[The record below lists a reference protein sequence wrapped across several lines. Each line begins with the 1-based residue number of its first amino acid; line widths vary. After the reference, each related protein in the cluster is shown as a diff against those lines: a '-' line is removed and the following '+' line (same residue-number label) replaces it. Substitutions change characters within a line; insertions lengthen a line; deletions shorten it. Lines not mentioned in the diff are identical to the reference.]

1 VAGVVADTSIWIPHF
16 RGEQISTLREALQAG
31 TVVVPPLVLAEL
43 ISGARTTS
51 DRAAIGEL
59 LQDAPLHPTPLEH
72 WIAVGELRR
81 ELRRRGLE
89 VSTPDAHI
97 AQCALDRDALLITRD
112 AIFRRIA
119 RYVALRL
126 AAE

>member
-1 VAGVVADTSIWIPHF
+1 
-16 RGEQISTLREALQAG
+16 
-31 TVVVPPLVLAEL
+31 VLAEL

>member
-16 RGEQISTLREALQAG
+16 RGEEIAALKRALQDG
-31 TVVVPPLVLAEL
+31 TVVVPPLVIAEL
-43 ISGARTTS
+43 IAGAQTAA

-59 LQDAPLHPTPLEH
+59 LQDAPLHLTPLEH

-81 ELRRRGLE
+81 ELGRRGLK

-97 AQCALDRDALLITRD
+97 AQCALDRDAVLLTRD
-112 AIFRRIA
+112 GIFRSIA
-119 RYVALRL
+119 RHIPLRL
-126 AAE
+126 AVE

>member
-1 VAGVVADTSIWIPHF
+1 MAGVIADTSVFIAFFGGADIAPLDAAIDD
-16 RGEQISTLREALQAG
+16 GTL
-31 TVVVPPLVLAEL
+31 VIPPLVVSEL
-43 ISGARTTS
+43 ISGAQLAH
-51 DRAAIGEL
+51 DRLAIGEL
-59 LQDAPLHPTPLEH
+59 LQDTPLHPTPLEH

-97 AQCALDRDALLITRD
+97 AQCALDRDAVLLTRD

-119 RYVALRL
+119 RHIPLRL
-126 AAE
+126 GAA